1 MACGISAISKEF
13 TPFFFG
19 KGYDECIRLI
29 IALSPVLVIKGLS
42 EIARMQYLIPNHKEK
57 YL

>member
-19 KGYDECIRLI
+19 QGYDACISLI
-29 IALSPVLVIKGLS
+29 IALSPVLVVKGLS
-42 EIARMQYLIPNHKEK
+42 EIARMQYLIPNH
-57 YL
+57 